1 MNSNQIEKF
10 YKKIKS
16 PIGSLV
22 LISDKSALIC
32 IEFGKEK
39 AENFPNKPTK
49 NNHPILLKTEKQLK
63 EYFAG
68 NRKEFDIPLK
78 LQGTDFQKKV
88 WQELTKIPFG
98 KTISYQKL
106 AEKMGNKNK
115 TRAVGN
121 ANGKNPIP
129 IIIPCHRVIEKNG
142 KLGGFGGGLHIKQF
156 LLELENN

>member
-10 YKKIKS
+10 YKVIKS
-16 PIGSLV
+16 SIGPLV
-22 LISDKSALIC
+22 LISDKSTLIC

-39 AENFPNKPTK
+39 VENLPNKCK
-49 NNHPILLKTEKQLK
+49 KENHPVLIKTEHQLK

-78 LQGTDFQKKV
+78 LEGTDFQKKV
-88 WQELTKIPFG
+88 WQELLKIPFG
-98 KTISYQKL
+98 KTISYQEL
-106 AEKMGNKNK
+106 AEKMGDKNK
-115 TRAVGN
+115 ARAVGN

-142 KLGGFGGGLHIKQF
+142 KLGGFGGGLHIKQY
-156 LLELENN
+156 LLTLENN